1 MRASPGLSQHRV
13 LVVEDETLIGLTLAG
28 LLADEGFWVVGPVG
42 SLAEGLFAL
51 DHASPDAVVLD
62 LTLRDG
68 MCAALAREIRAR
80 NIPFIVFSGYPRQ
93 DFGFPELHDVPWF
106 EKPGNAEEI
115 IRSLANLL
123 AARVQADVRPACSAD
138 PAL

>member
-68 MCAALAREIRAR
+68 MCAALPREIHAR
-80 NIPFIVFSGYPRQ
+80 NIPFIVFSGYARQ

-106 EKPGNAEEI
+106 EKPGNVEEI

-123 AARVQADVRPACSAD
+123 APRVQADVGAPCSAD